1 MKKAPDPFLLDCP
14 GASHRVAFGLRWLVL
29 IGSDTQALARARGR
43 RLRATHAVVGGSPA
57 TMAGYGRLRAG
68 WRGRLRDRMAGR
80 AGKPPILA
88 AAQLYALRFAS
99 GGHCLV
105 PLPDGRHWLAA
116 AQDGVVLSQADRIFT
131 SRTEALQ
138 AQARLQEQRPA
149 LPEHDADAVWAVL
162 MRAADPAARL
172 ATLPSRWASVPFA
185 LRLFLLCLGLSALA
199 PPIWRAT
206 APYRASSSAA
216 IHAGRPELP
225 ERNAAHRAML
235 GTLAAHRPDEISR
248 LLRSVGM
255 LPIHVQGW
263 ALRRA
268 QCDAGGG
275 AWRCAA
281 VYARAT
287 SLATNQQLY
296 ERLPAG
302 WQVSFKPLDEATLA
316 WRVASPSISL
326 AQLVLPN
333 ALRVD
338 TELVGA
344 LQRVRPA
351 FASVML
357 APAVVVPTSAHA
369 AGAAL
374 APAVVPTSSPA
385 SPSQPVSP
393 SSPASQLPSRSAPG
407 SPRTDKNSAPG
418 SARVDGGAVLPQ
430 DVAHVL
436 RRRALRL
443 QGPLRSLALLP
454 SALAPAR
461 WSRLVVDVK
470 AQPKPNLVASTLVAE
485 LQGELYEQD

>member
-1 MKKAPDPFLLDCP
+1 
-14 GASHRVAFGLRWLVL
+14 
-29 IGSDTQALARARGR
+29 
-43 RLRATHAVVGGSPA
+43 
-57 TMAGYGRLRAG
+57 
-68 WRGRLRDRMAGR
+68 
-80 AGKPPILA
+80 
-88 AAQLYALRFAS
+88 
-99 GGHCLV
+99 
-105 PLPDGRHWLAA
+105 
-116 AQDGVVLSQADRIFT
+116 
-131 SRTEALQ
+131 
-138 AQARLQEQRPA
+138 
-149 LPEHDADAVWAVL
+149 
-162 MRAADPAARL
+162 
-172 ATLPSRWASVPFA
+172 
-185 LRLFLLCLGLSALA
+185 FLLCLGLSALA

-206 APYRASSSAA
+206 APYRASSGAA

-235 GTLAAHRPDEISR
+235 GTLAAHRPDEVSR

-344 LQRVRPA
+344 LQRLRPA

-369 AGAAL
+369 AGAAV
-374 APAVVPTSSPA
+374 APAVVPTSLPA
-385 SPSQPVSP
+385 SP

-407 SPRTDKNSAPG
+407 SPHTDRNSAPG
-418 SARVDGGAVLPQ
+418 SARADGGAVLPQ

-461 WSRLVVDVK
+461 WSRLVVDVQ

>member
-1 MKKAPDPFLLDCP
+1 M
-14 GASHRVAFGLRWLVL
+14 
-29 IGSDTQALARARGR
+29 
-43 RLRATHAVVGGSPA
+43 
-57 TMAGYGRLRAG
+57 
-68 WRGRLRDRMAGR
+68 
-80 AGKPPILA
+80 
-88 AAQLYALRFAS
+88 RFAS

-172 ATLPSRWASVPFA
+172 AALPSRWASVPFA

-206 APYRASSSAA
+206 APYRASSGAA

-235 GTLAAHRPDEISR
+235 GTLAAHRPDEVSR

-268 QCDAGGG
+268 QCDAGRGG
-275 AWRCAA
+275 WRCAA
-281 VYARAT
+281 VYARAS

-344 LQRVRPA
+344 LQRLRPA

-374 APAVVPTSSPA
+374 APAVVSTSLPA
-385 SPSQPVSP
+385 SP

-407 SPRTDKNSAPG
+407 SPHTDRNSALG
-418 SARVDGGAVLPQ
+418 SARARGDAVLPQ

-461 WSRLVVDVK
+461 WSRLVVDVQ